1 MRGHTIIFEKNDMSI
16 FGAGLQDTSVPWYGA
31 TKKIDYM
38 PISLAGPWGPSGPW
52 HIKKLCHKKKFCV
65 EVFFIP
71 KGHFWEMHKEN

>member
-1 MRGHTIIFEKNDMSI
+1 MSI

-52 HIKKLCHKKKFCV
+52 HIKKLCHQKKILCRS
-65 EVFFIP
+65 FFYPQRSLLGNAQRKLIFTSP
-71 KGHFWEMHKEN
+71 PNIKKN